1 MPLMQKGSSP
11 ATTGA
16 NRANARKST
25 GPKTVRGKT
34 VSSRNATNWG
44 RAERMRELMPAL
56 GEKPEEFEALL
67 AGLRRALG
75 PRDAFEEILVTDM
88 AEIRWRLQLMILG
101 DMARRALHRR
111 EKQARDE
118 ETDARMEAGRL
129 QELEPSLI
137 SELGMAGLHD
147 SPPKF
152 ARLIPCLQAVD
163 TLVQEQGF
171 PSEGPAYLKIIY
183 GQRPGLRGTAL
194 IHAYEAFSQEEK
206 AGTAEASAANRAKF
220 HGLMTGEIAWFEE
233 RAARDR
239 QARAEMKVPRT
250 EAGLDL
256 PEEKGTSVLNQE
268 RLERRFERKW
278 RLLVRYRRNELRE
291 GGHHSPSIASGAP

>member
-1 MPLMQKGSSP
+1 MPLLEKGTSQ
-11 ATTGA
+11 AMAVA

-25 GPKTVRGKT
+25 GPKTLRGKS
-34 VSSRNATNWG
+34 VSSRNATDWG

-75 PRDAFEEILVTDM
+75 PRDAFEEILVSDM
-88 AEIRWRLQLMILG
+88 AEIHWRLSRVILG
-101 DMARRALHRR
+101 ETAKRAINRRSS
-111 EKQARDE
+111 QARDE
-118 ETDARMEAGRL
+118 EADARMEAGRL
-129 QELEPSLI
+129 QELEPFVM
-137 SELGMAGLHD
+137 SELGMVGLHD

-152 ARLIPCLQAVD
+152 ARVIECLQAID
-163 TLVQEQGF
+163 NMVQEQGF

-183 GQRPGLRGTAL
+183 GQRPGLRGMTL
-194 IHAYEAFSQEEK
+194 TCAYESFRAEES
-206 AGTAEASAANRAKF
+206 AGKVEASAANRAKF
-220 HGLMTGEIAWFEE
+220 HELMADEIAWFEE

-239 QARAEMKVPRT
+239 QARAEMKAPRT

-256 PEEKGTSVLNQE
+256 SEEKGTSLLNQE

-278 RLLVRYRRNELRE
+278 RLLVRYRRNQVKE
-291 GGHHSPSIASGAP
+291 GVHNSSQSTVDS